1 MSLPKTLY
9 EIYKDAY
16 SAEASDIHLIYG
28 RPIQFRINGVLQNR
42 GTDILLDRD
51 ITLFIEQILTPP
63 LQKKLRTEYD
73 VDFGFQFAEH
83 ERLRINIHYERGHCA
98 FTARIIQSKIPS
110 FQDLGLGATEKM
122 LTNLDSGLIIVCGPT
137 GSGKST
143 TLASMIDRIN
153 EERSAKIVT
162 VEDPIEY
169 MFEHKKSTIE
179 QREVGIDVPSFDA
192 ALRTVFRQD
201 PNVIMVGEMRDKET
215 VQQTLR
221 IAETGHL
228 VFSTLHTPSAPAAIL
243 RIVDIF
249 EPHEQRQV
257 KLQLAE
263 SLRGVIFQHLLPSLE
278 GKRIAAREIM
288 INNSAVS
295 NIIRTGNFEQ
305 LETVLQTGMD
315 EGMITIEKALE
326 KLCKEKKVSKEICDQ
341 QKKLLKK
348 L

>member
-1 MSLPKTLY
+1 MALPKTLY

-16 SAEASDIHLIYG
+16 TSGASDIHLVYG
-28 RPIQFRINGVLQNR
+28 RPVQFRINGELQSR
-42 GTDILLDRD
+42 GDDLLQDRD
-51 ITLFIEQILTPP
+51 IVGFIDQILTPP
-63 LQKKLRTEYD
+63 LQKKLRAECD
-73 VDFGFQFAEH
+73 VDFGFQFGEH
-83 ERLRINIHYERGHCA
+83 ERLRINIHYERGHSA
-98 FTARIIQSKIPS
+98 FTARIIQSKIPN
-110 FQDLGLGATEKM
+110 FDELGLGKTEKM
-122 LTNLDSGLIIVCGPT
+122 LTELESGLIIVCGPT

-153 EERSAKIVT
+153 SERSAKIVT

-169 MFEHKKSTIE
+169 MFEHKKSTLE
-179 QREVGIDVPSFDA
+179 QREVGIDAPSFAA

-201 PNVIMVGEMRDKET
+201 PNIIMVGEMRDKET

-228 VFSTLHTPSAPAAIL
+228 VFSTLHTPSAAAAIL

-249 EPHEQRQV
+249 EPHEQRQI

-263 SLRGVIFQHLLPSLE
+263 SLRGVIFQHLLPSPE

-288 INNSAVS
+288 TNTSAVS

-305 LETVLQTGMD
+305 LETVLQTGSD
-315 EGMITIEKALE
+315 EGMITFEKALD
-326 KLCKEKKVSKEICDQ
+326 KLCKEKKISKEICDR
-341 QKKLLKK
+341 QKKLIRKM
-348 L
+348 